1 MQHML
6 YLSHLIERTVR
17 GTSPEVI
24 GQLKDLVVQMT
35 GEPLPLVTGLVV
47 AVPGRRGHRCF
58 IASAYVLDLDPNALR
73 LSTSMID
80 LRPFARRTGEAL
92 LQKDVLDKQVVDIH
106 GRRVIRVND
115 VTLTKGDR
123 GWVLAGA
130 DVSTA
135 ALLDRLGL
143 HTLAAR
149 MPREV
154 IPWDAV
160 QFLASEVPGT
170 PIQLTYDKLARL
182 HPMDI
187 ADLLNELGYPQG
199 SEVISALDESLA
211 AHVVAGF
218 SLERQTAVF
227 GAMGVEKAAH
237 ILDEMAPDEAAD
249 LLLELP
255 EAQAEALLEAME
267 APAAAAVK
275 RLLDYPEDTAGGM
288 MTTEYVAVP
297 QTLTSQQVIDRLR
310 SYAWLPSLISYL
322 YVVESEEQGRLVGV
336 LSLRDL
342 LMAETDTAITALMQ
356 RDIATGHVHDAA
368 EDVARVIAHYNLLAL
383 PIIDTHGDLAGIV
396 TVDDAMDIILPHAWK
411 NRLPRIFT

>member
-1 MQHML
+1 MQHVL
-6 YLSHLIERTVR
+6 YLSHIIERPVR
-17 GTSPEVI
+17 GTSTEVI

-35 GEPLPLVTGLVV
+35 GEPFPLVTGLVIT
-47 AVPGRRGHRCF
+47 VPGRRGHRCF
-58 IASAYVLDLDPNALR
+58 IASECVLDLAPNAIR

-80 LRPFARRTGEAL
+80 LHPFARRTGEAL
-92 LQKDVLDKQVVDIH
+92 LQKDVLDKQVVDLH

-115 VTLTKGDR
+115 VTLTKVDR

-135 ALLDRLGL
+135 ALLDRLGT
-143 HTLAAR
+143 HALAAR
-149 MPREV
+149 MSREV

-160 QFLASEVPGT
+160 QFFASEVPGT
-170 PIQLTYDKLARL
+170 HIQLTYDKLARL

-187 ADLLNELGYPQG
+187 ADLINELGYLQG
-199 SEVISALDESLA
+199 SEVISALDKSLA
-211 AHVVAGF
+211 AHIVEGF

-227 GAMGVEKAAH
+227 GAMGVENAAD
-237 ILDEMAPDEAAD
+237 ILGEMAPDEAAD

-255 EAQAEALLEAME
+255 EAQAEELLEAME
-267 APAAAAVK
+267 APAAAEVK
-275 RLLDYPEDTAGGM
+275 GLLDYPEDTAGGM

-297 QTLTSQQVIDRLR
+297 QTLTVKQVIDRLR
-310 SYAWLPSLISYL
+310 SYTWLPSIIYYI
-322 YVVESEEQGRLVGV
+322 YVVESEEQGRLLGV
-336 LSLRDL
+336 ISLRDL
-342 LMAETDTAITALMQ
+342 LMADTDTAITDLMQ

-383 PIIDTHGDLAGIV
+383 PIIDTHGALAGIV
-396 TVDDAMDIILPHAWK
+396 TVDDAMDIILPQNWK